1 MADPRVFDTLVA
13 VAQDEALASLLVLL
27 ADDPDA
33 QEGFAERYGN
43 PYLEPHSATT
53 LVEAAAND
61 HQVRAAHGQA
71 IMMQAAAHALT
82 AQQKRIEELE
92 AKLAERSGPEV
103 KPEASA
109 KPEPK
114 KGAAKA
120 KR

>member
-1 MADPRVFDTLVA
+1 MADPRVFDTAVA
-13 VAQDEALASLLVLL
+13 VAQDEALAAINQLL
-27 ADDPDA
+27 ADNPEA
-33 QEGFAERYGN
+33 QQPFAERYGN
-43 PYLEPHSATT
+43 PNLPGSSAT

-71 IMMQAAAHALT
+71 IMLQAVAHALT
-82 AQQKRIEELE
+82 AQQRRIEELE
-92 AKLAERSGPEV
+92 AKPEQ
-103 KPEASA
+103 KATP